1 MRSEGKKLDAVTTR
15 VITICSL
22 KHSSVWQ
29 LTSHFLI
36 ENLVADEYFLY
47 VPKTEIG
54 EFEKITPSVFTIIP
68 QENLGVS
75 YREPLKSAVYGAGNP
90 SRYGWYLQQF
100 YKIEA
105 LLNCDRDLG
114 IIWDADCVPLQRIPI
129 LDESSKIIYMDV
141 SNEYNPP
148 YFEVIRRLFGFER
161 VQKQCFV
168 IPAFPFWSKWAAEFA
183 GDFGDKSPGMTWW
196 QAIIDKTDLSLP
208 SGFSETET
216 LGTWVANRH
225 NDSWTS
231 VSGKW
236 ERRGQRRF
244 GYARNFSVKKLRK
257 VTRDSELDIV
267 SFENWDIRG
276 IKLIWNK
283 IQRFFSVVHK

>member
-1 MRSEGKKLDAVTTR
+1 MRSENKQLGGVTTR

-22 KHSSVWQ
+22 SHSSVWQ
-29 LTSHFLI
+29 LTSRFLI

-47 VPKTEIG
+47 VPEAEIQ
-54 EFEKITPSVFTIIP
+54 EFVRITPSTFTIIA
-68 QENLGVS
+68 QESLGVE
-75 YREPLKSAVYGAGNP
+75 YRETLKSAVFNAGNP

-105 LLNCDRDLG
+105 LLTCDRDLG
-114 IIWDADCVPLQRIPI
+114 IIWDADCVPLQKIPV
-129 LDESSKIIYMDV
+129 LDEHSNIVYMDV

-148 YFEVIRRLFGFER
+148 YFETIRKLFGFER
-161 VQKQCFV
+161 LQKQCFV
-168 IPAFPFWSKWAAEFA
+168 IPSFPFWSKWTTEFVS
-183 GDFGDKSPGMTWW
+183 DFCVKSPGMTWW

-216 LGTWVANRH
+216 LGTWVTNKH
-225 NDSWTS
+225 ETSWTS

-244 GYARNFSVKKLRK
+244 GYARNFSVKKLKR
-257 VTRDSELDIV
+257 VTKNTGLDIV

-276 IKLIWNK
+276 MRLIWNK
-283 IQRFFSVVHK
+283 FKSMFSGGL